1 MLTVFLSYVKMKEK
15 LIIDVKFIWG
25 ENMRV
30 STKGRYGLRAMVD
43 LAEHEAGDA
52 IPIRKISERQ
62 NISEQYLEQL
72 FATLRKAK
80 LVKSVRGAHGG
91 YMLNHEP
98 KDISVADIIT
108 TLEGPIAPVDC
119 VIESDFCNYIDKCVI
134 HGLWEEL
141 ADAINGVIENM
152 TLAELRDKAIQ
163 EKQKEKDST
172 KEKSEVK

>member
-1 MLTVFLSYVKMKEK
+1 
-15 LIIDVKFIWG
+15 
-25 ENMRV
+25 MRV

-43 LAEHEAGDA
+43 LAEHEDGKA

-62 NISEQYLEQL
+62 DISEQYLEQL
-72 FATLRKAK
+72 FATLRKAG

-98 KDISVADIIT
+98 EDITVADILI

-119 VIESDFCNYIDKCVI
+119 VVEEDFCNYVDKCVI

-141 ADAINGVIENM
+141 AEAISGVIENM
-152 TLAELRDKAIQ
+152 TLADL
-163 EKQKEKDST
+163 KEKAVRERKKQENKKGKFVS
-172 KEKSEVK
+172 KGKSKNKVEA

>member
-1 MLTVFLSYVKMKEK
+1 
-15 LIIDVKFIWG
+15 
-25 ENMRV
+25 MRV
-30 STKGRYGLRAMVD
+30 STKGRYGLRALVD
-43 LAEHEAGDA
+43 LAEHETGKA
-52 IPIRKISERQ
+52 IPIREISERQ

-98 KDISVADIIT
+98 EDITVADIIT

-119 VIESDFCNYIDKCVI
+119 VIEDDFCNYVDKCVI
-134 HGLWEEL
+134 HGLWAEL

-152 TLAELRDKAIQ
+152 TLADLKDKAAAVK
-163 EKQKEKDST
+163 EKQKNKKVK

>member
-1 MLTVFLSYVKMKEK
+1 
-15 LIIDVKFIWG
+15 
-25 ENMRV
+25 MRV
-30 STKGRYGLRAMVD
+30 STKGRYGLRALVD
-43 LAEHEAGDA
+43 LAEHEDGKA

-98 KDISVADIIT
+98 EKISVADIIT

-119 VIESDFCNYIDKCVI
+119 VIEDDFCNYVDKCVI
-134 HGLWEEL
+134 HGLWAEL

-152 TLAELRDKAIQ
+152 TLADLRDEAV
-163 EKQKEKDST
+163 KEKK
-172 KEKSEVK
+172 KEEKIKSVKTEAK

>member
-1 MLTVFLSYVKMKEK
+1 
-15 LIIDVKFIWG
+15 
-25 ENMRV
+25 MRV

-43 LAEHEAGDA
+43 LAEHEEGKA
-52 IPIRKISERQ
+52 IPIREISERQ

-91 YMLNHEP
+91 YMLNHEAE
-98 KDISVADIIT
+98 DITVADIIT

-119 VIESDFCNYIDKCVI
+119 VVEDDFCNYIDKCVI

-141 ADAINGVIENM
+141 AEAISGVIENM
-152 TLAELRDKAIQ
+152 TLADLRDKAVE
-163 EKQKEKDST
+163 EKKREKTAEQKKL
-172 KEKSEVK
+172 EVK

>member
-1 MLTVFLSYVKMKEK
+1 
-15 LIIDVKFIWG
+15 
-25 ENMRV
+25 MRV

-43 LAEHEAGDA
+43 LAEHEEGKA

-72 FATLRKAK
+72 FATLRKAG

-98 KDISVADIIT
+98 EDITVADILI

-119 VIESDFCNYIDKCVI
+119 VVEDDFCNYIDKCVI

-141 ADAINGVIENM
+141 AEAINGVIENM
-152 TLAELRDKAIQ
+152 TLAEL
-163 EKQKEKDST
+163 KEKAEAER
-172 KEKSEVK
+172 EKIN